1 LFLTLPPFL
10 PFSPSITS
18 FSLSL
23 NSKFYSSL
31 YVIFEDIPRDNQLF
45 LLFQMFMPL
54 IEYDSLH
61 LSSALILPLVLF
73 LNLVLLFILALINDL
88 LLLLVLVLFSFVGC
102 FVFLIFGLVGL
113 DLLCNVD
120 ALDFFSFLLVTFFP
134 LRLFV
139 GFLLL

>member
-1 LFLTLPPFL
+1 MPPCLPFL
-10 PFSPSITS
+10 LSITS
-18 FSLSL
+18 FFLSL

-45 LLFQMFMPL
+45 LPFQMFMLL

-61 LSSALILPLVLF
+61 LSFALILLLVLF
-73 LNLVLLFILALINDL
+73 LNLVLLSILALINDL
-88 LLLLVLVLFSFVGC
+88 LLLLILVLFSFVGC
-102 FVFLIFGLVGL
+102 FVCLIFGLVVLG
-113 DLLCNVD
+113 LLCNVD
-120 ALDFFSFLLVTFFP
+120 ALDFFSFLLVTFFH

>member
-1 LFLTLPPFL
+1 MPPFL
-10 PFSPSITS
+10 PFLLFIAS
-18 FSLSL
+18 FFLSL

-31 YVIFEDIPRDNQLF
+31 YVIFEDIPTDNQLF
-45 LLFQMFMPL
+45 LPFQKFTLL

-61 LSSALILPLVLF
+61 LSFALILPLVLF
-73 LNLVLLFILALINDL
+73 LNLVLLSILALINDL

-102 FVFLIFGLVGL
+102 FVCLIFGLVVL

-120 ALDFFSFLLVTFFP
+120 ALDFFSFLLVTFFH

-139 GFLLL
+139 EFLLL

>member
-1 LFLTLPPFL
+1 MPPFL
-10 PFSPSITS
+10 PFLLSITS
-18 FSLSL
+18 FFLSL
-23 NSKFYSSL
+23 NSKFYSSP

-45 LLFQMFMPL
+45 LPFQKFTLL

-61 LSSALILPLVLF
+61 LSFALILPLVLF
-73 LNLVLLFILALINDL
+73 LNLVLLSILALINDL
-88 LLLLVLVLFSFVGC
+88 LLLSVLVLFSFVGC
-102 FVFLIFGLVGL
+102 FVCLIFGSVVL

-120 ALDFFSFLLVTFFP
+120 ALDFFSFLLVTFFH